1 VNNRRLWVGT
11 ALCGW
16 LVASCASQP
25 THPRVALDDALRLL
39 PTMGTAAVLTDKFGE
54 PDYRATFFDDDP
66 KNPFNADN
74 MSREF
79 WKKISIETPEGLIG
93 TLPIGTAMLAYYFID
108 GPAMLNATRGAL
120 WVCVDG
126 NSRIVGWFYS
136 SSLQGYEKYSRRE

>member
-1 VNNRRLWVGT
+1 MF
-11 ALCGW
+11 GW
-16 LVASCASQP
+16 LSSACASNP
-25 THPRVALDDALRLL
+25 TRLRLSLANALQLL
-39 PTMGTAAVLTDKFGE
+39 PKMGTGAVLTEKLGE
-54 PDYRATFFDDDP
+54 PDSRAQFFDGDP